1 MDSAKPES
9 TRRHSAP
16 LDNQGAD
23 RKLMENVIPIFIYPR
38 VKKKKKTQNP
48 TFLKDSIGSGEMAQW
63 VNALEQSTVE
73 GEK

>member
-1 MDSAKPES
+1 MSNEAVTRICDSQMDSAKPES

-38 VKKKKKTQNP
+38 VKKKKKNP
-48 TFLKDSIGSGEMAQW
+48 KPNLFER
-63 VNALEQSTVE
+63 
-73 GEK
+73 